1 MAGGRAGD
9 AFLNSNILLNITYI
23 KCKDCT
29 YPIHVLR
36 KWERKQSVST
46 STKEITSLVGDFH
59 ELQARFKVSIYTELP
74 FYRLRWIKQS
84 LRSSAEMALRVK
96 SRCICLRNHTF
107 LQESHRSEG
116 PSLPSHSSPPAPPP
130 RLPAA
135 EKASF
140 PHPHPR
146 PGLPPS
152 PPHPGRLGISDRS
165 QEQPQRS
172 HLSLTHL
179 TQDHLGH
186 EAAHR
191 QPALSSSLTPQ
202 TLLANYQPL
211 PVHMT
216 TGDPDRL
223 RLWPRITQQ

>member
-1 MAGGRAGD
+1 MKRHWVHSRKPVWQLAGGRAGD

-107 LQESHRSEG
+107 LQESHRPEG
-116 PSLPSHSSPPAPPP
+116 PSLPSHSSPPRPPP
-130 RLPAA
+130 AA
-135 EKASF
+135 SCSWKSQFPPPPPQAWAAPITTPPWETRDQWQVPGAASEK
-140 PHPHPR
+140 
-146 PGLPPS
+146 PPLTHS
-152 PPHPGRLGISDRS
+152 PHPGPSRTWGCTQAASTF
-165 QEQPQRS
+165 Q
-172 HLSLTHL
+172 LTHSS
-179 TQDHLGH
+179 D
-186 EAAHR
+186 
-191 QPALSSSLTPQ
+191 PAC
-202 TLLANYQPL
+202 
-211 PVHMT
+211 
-216 TGDPDRL
+216 
-223 RLWPRITQQ
+223 

>member
-107 LQESHRSEG
+107 LQESHRPEG
-116 PSLPSHSSPPAPPP
+116 PSLPSHSSPPAPPRGFLQLKKP
-130 RLPAA
+130 VSPT
-135 EKASF
+135 
-140 PHPHPR
+140 PT
-146 PGLPPS
+146 PGLGC
-152 PPHPGRLGISDRS
+152 PHHHPTLGDSGSVTGPRS
-165 QEQPQRS
+165 SLREATS
-172 HLSLTHL
+172 HSLT
-179 TQDHLGH
+179 
-186 EAAHR
+186 
-191 QPALSSSLTPQ
+191 S
-202 TLLANYQPL
+202 
-211 PVHMT
+211 
-216 TGDPDRL
+216 
-223 RLWPRITQQ
+223 PRTI